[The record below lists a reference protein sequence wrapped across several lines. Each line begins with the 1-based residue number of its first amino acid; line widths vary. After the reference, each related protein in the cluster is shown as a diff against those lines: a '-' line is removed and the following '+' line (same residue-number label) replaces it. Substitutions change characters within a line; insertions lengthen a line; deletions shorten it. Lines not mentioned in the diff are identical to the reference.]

1 MTPAKC
7 TRHELRPGELADG
20 PRYTAA
26 LREVLTCPDCRE
38 LAGRAEERWAT
49 VQWLRRMAHELQ
61 SATELA
67 PGRDRVVHLGVA
79 IRSLAQRIED
89 GEHLS
94 PAN

>member
-1 MTPAKC
+1 
-7 TRHELRPGELADG
+7 
-20 PRYTAA
+20 
-26 LREVLTCPDCRE
+26 
-38 LAGRAEERWAT
+38 
-49 VQWLRRMAHELQ
+49 MAHELE

-89 GEHLS
+89 GEHVS